1 MIQLIYGSKGSG
13 KTKRLIEM
21 VNAEVNATDG
31 SVVFMDD
38 NKRYMYDVDRAVRF
52 VDVTEYNVDSEEKLY
67 GFLCGMLAQN
77 FDISAIYMDAF
88 LHMIG
93 KTPLDILADKNNLKI
108 VLNVSADIANIPEL
122 LKQYVI

>member
-88 LHMIG
+88 TYDRENAG
-93 KTPLDILADKNNLKI
+93 
-108 VLNVSADIANIPEL
+108 
-122 LKQYVI
+122 